1 MSFEEAGNYLEI
13 RHLTSWNETDGLWIN
28 RKAIYL
34 MDIALEEPAAAAAVV
49 VVDSGPDHAVYFV
62 EVSVVRVISDALAS
76 FVVDRPVFAVAV
88 YVA

>member
-34 MDIALEEPAAAAAVV
+34 MDIALEEPAAAVV

>member
-49 VVDSGPDHAVYFV
+49 VDSGPDHAVYVV